1 MEKIVK
7 YVCIAITLI
16 SIFALGTIESIKKAE
31 IEHAKNF
38 EITSVKTYDEGA
50 EILVE
55 IDGQIHSYWV
65 DKAE

>member
-7 YVCIAITLI
+7 YVCISVTIIT
-16 SIFALGTIESIKKAE
+16 IFLLGTVESIKKAE

-50 EILVE
+50 EIDIE
-55 IDGQIHSYWV
+55 IDGEIFHYWV
-65 DKAE
+65 DRAD